1 MTSIYRLILLLTVFG
16 VSFQYAASQ
25 GLKGRITNSR
35 GEPLPYATIYIKE
48 TRMGSATNLDG
59 IYDISLDEGTY
70 SIIYQLLGYKP
81 LYQTLTIGN
90 SVVENNITLTEQTF
104 EMPEI
109 VVRATDKDRAYY
121 IMRKAIGMAPY
132 HLRQV
137 KSYEAE
143 VYIKGGAIINKIP
156 RMIKKRMNTDINQ
169 SEIEEGHY
177 YFSESV
183 NVITFTSPDNY
194 VHRVVSTRS
203 NIPID
208 EASSSPMDFI
218 EASFYQPII
227 VDIAISP
234 LAPNAFSH
242 YNFKF
247 LGSTRQGE
255 YSINKIQVIPKR
267 KSQQLFTG
275 TIFIVGDEWAI
286 QSLDLTNENMIG
298 KIKVKQLYMP
308 VEDNIWMPV
317 SHDFKIDISIVG
329 VKAEASYT
337 SSVKYTTV
345 TPDVKLTS
353 PSDYMAAEEPVIKN
367 EDDIKNQKSL
377 DEIEEILSKEKI
389 SARDMTRLAKL
400 NEKVSD
406 PKEKESLEVKDKTK
420 YIFDKDASKKDSIY
434 WEKVRPIPLTT
445 NERASVPVSAPIDT
459 ALRHQNSITVSIG
472 GKGNQN
478 NEKKEKSKFSK
489 LSKAAISGK
498 KWDFNKDNSLTFDGL
513 ASVRTFSF
521 NTVDG
526 FTAGTGLTWS
536 TKTGENSKLN
546 INPSIRYAFNRKDLM
561 WSINTGIS
569 LSPEHQSWLSL
580 RAGSI
585 TKDFASSGINPF
597 INTVSSLMFRYNWM
611 KLYKS
616 DFISLRYSTEVVNGL
631 RIGLAAGWERRKTLE
646 NVTDFSIF
654 SPARDYTL
662 NIPDNPFVNGEVN
675 GFNAFKPANH
685 DNYSFTAELTYT
697 PRQRYK
703 INNSSKINLPTES
716 PVFHLLW
723 KHGYNTNDSLSGHYD
738 FFKGDISMKR
748 DLGAMRKV
756 NWHVAAGGFLNR
768 QNLQLQDLRFFNTQS
783 SPILIN
789 NYSDAFLLKNY
800 YAVVTPTFF
809 SEAHIKYTTACLLV
823 KRMPIISKTLMR
835 ENVNLA
841 WLYTPEYKHYTEVGY
856 SISEIFLIA
865 EAGIY
870 AGFNNF
876 SFDGVG
882 VRFII
887 NLH

>member
-1 MTSIYRLILLLTVFG
+1 MTSTYRFILLLTLFT
-16 VSFQYAASQ
+16 VSIQHAASQ

-35 GEPLPYATIYIKE
+35 GEPLSYATIYIKE

-59 IYDISLDEGTY
+59 IYDISLPEGTY

-90 SVVENNITLTEQTF
+90 SVVENNITLAEQVF

-121 IMRKAIGMAPY
+121 IMRKAIGMAPF
-132 HLRQV
+132 HLKQV

-156 RMIKKRMNTDINQ
+156 KMLKKRMNTDINQ

-183 NVITFTSPDNY
+183 NIITFTSPDNY

-208 EASSSPMDFI
+208 EAGSSPMDFI

-267 KSQQLFTG
+267 KSQQLFEG

-308 VEDNIWMPV
+308 VEDKIWMPV
-317 SHDFKIDISIVG
+317 NHDFKIDISIVG

-337 SSVKYTTV
+337 SSVKYTNV
-345 TPDVKLTS
+345 TPDDKLTS
-353 PSDYMAAEEPVIKN
+353 PADFISTEEPVIEN
-367 EDDIKNQKSL
+367 EDERKNQKSL

-400 NEKVSD
+400 NEKVSE
-406 PKEKESLEVKDKTK
+406 PKEKEPLEVKDKTT
-420 YIFDKDASKKDSIY
+420 YIFDKDASKKDSAY

-472 GKGNQN
+472 GEGKQN
-478 NEKKEKSKFSK
+478 DEEKKDRKFTKFSK
-489 LSKAAISGK
+489 AAVSGK
-498 KWDFNKDNSLTFDGL
+498 KWDFNKDNSLVFDGL
-513 ASVRTFSF
+513 ASVKTFSF

-526 FTAGTGLTWS
+526 FTAGTGLTWI
-536 TKTGENSKLN
+536 TKTGENSRFN
-546 INPSIRYAFNRKDLM
+546 INPSLRYAFNRKDLM
-561 WSINTGIS
+561 WGINTGINFNTK
-569 LSPEHQSWLSL
+569 HQSWMIL

-585 TKDFASSGINPF
+585 TKDFSASGINPF

-616 DFISLRYSTEVVNGL
+616 DYISLRYSTEVVNGF
-631 RIGLAAGWERRKTLE
+631 RIGLAGGWERRKTLE
-646 NVTDFSIF
+646 NVTDFSI
-654 SPARDYTL
+654 SRPDRDYTL
-662 NIPDNPFVNGEVN
+662 NVPDNPFVRGDVD
-675 GFNAFKPANH
+675 GFEAFRPVNH
-685 DNYSFTAELTYT
+685 DHYFFTGEFTYT

-703 INNSSKINLPTES
+703 IQNSSKINLTTES

-723 KHGYNTNDSLSGHYD
+723 KHGYNTNDTISGHYD
-738 FFKGDISMKR
+738 LLKGDISMKR
-748 DLGAMRKV
+748 DLGAMKKI
-756 NWHVAAGGFLNR
+756 NWRVAAGGFLNR
-768 QNLQLQDLRFFNTQS
+768 HDLQLQDLYFFNTQS
-783 SPILIN
+783 SPVLIN
-789 NYSDAFLLKNY
+789 NYSDAFLLKDNY
-800 YAVVTPTFF
+800 AIATPAFF
-809 SEAHIKYTTACLLV
+809 TEAHIKYTTSCLLV
-823 KRMPIISKTLMR
+823 KRLPIISRTLMR
-835 ENVNLA
+835 ENVSLS
-841 WLYTPEYKHYTEVGY
+841 WLYTPEYDHYTEVGY
-856 SISEIFLIA
+856 SVSEILLIA

-876 SFDGVG
+876 SFDGFG
-882 VRFII
+882 VRFIF
-887 NLH
+887 NLN